1 MFTTDIVTHR
11 KFWSE
16 TVGLRL
22 DHELD
27 FGNGTLQYRYAAHDS
42 VIKVNHHPHSF
53 VPTPPTGYVGLTIAR
68 AGQPAWEGRNPGG
81 EFVRLVPPGTDGVVG
96 IGVTVSTLQPARM
109 TDFFVDAL
117 EFERVG
123 PQVARCGDS
132 RLLVVVGA
140 GGCEQ
145 VDYLGPTFRYL
156 TIQIFD
162 ANDECAAIAKRG
174 GRMAAACT
182 TLGTVAR

>member
-42 VIKVNHHPHSF
+42 VIKVNHHPHPF